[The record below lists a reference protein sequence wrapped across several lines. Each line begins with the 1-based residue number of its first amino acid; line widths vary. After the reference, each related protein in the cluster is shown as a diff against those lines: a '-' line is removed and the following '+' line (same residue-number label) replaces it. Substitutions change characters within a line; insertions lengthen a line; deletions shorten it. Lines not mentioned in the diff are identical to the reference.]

1 MIAAR
6 VVNNAHKKR
15 HIGYLGDA
23 AKSPQTPMSM
33 FIMSS
38 VCLAVSSVCATS
50 AGSTNA
56 PVNLTLQDE
65 SATATQDISD
75 ANELSRYHPRV
86 VVEEGRRNLAYR
98 DIFDYI
104 TVGVG
109 HNMGLLGED
118 SDQPV
123 FERVTGVDYLQI
135 KTGGVPLEDPRV
147 DTLLNHD
154 LAKAIEYSRKLVP
167 SFDTLPHEAK
177 EVLVDLAFNL
187 GPSGLRSFKF
197 FRSSIENQDWAQA
210 AWDLSHQNRKE
221 NSPPSAYSKQ
231 VPNRA
236 RRNVDILKAL
246 AAKSAR

>member
-1 MIAAR
+1 MLILI
-6 VVNNAHKKR
+6 V
-15 HIGYLGDA
+15 
-23 AKSPQTPMSM
+23 
-33 FIMSS
+33 SS
-38 VCLAVSSVCATS
+38 VCLALPSVIATD
-50 AGSTNA
+50 ARDCNA
-56 PVNLTLQDE
+56 PIAQAALANND
-65 SATATQDISD
+65 ATATPLALLVENETAPQETDT
-75 ANELSRYHPRV
+75 ANDLSRYHPRV

-118 SDQPV
+118 SDLPV
-123 FERVTGVDYLQI
+123 FESVTGVDFLSI

-154 LAKAIEYSRKLVP
+154 LTNALKYARKLVP

-210 AWDLSHQNRKE
+210 AWDLSHQNRKA

-236 RRNVDILKAL
+236 RRNVNILKAL
-246 AAKSAR
+246 AANSAR